1 MKPTCASENC
11 PTMNV
16 AYTLSASR
24 MLSPQ
29 FSAMLWRYDIGGPI
43 GGWSVTLCVGAREE
57 ALRANDQNRKKNDE
71 KNCFLHRGRDHAD
84 DRRLDHAHEEPANHG
99 AIEAAEAGQNDD
111 DETGEE
117 QAGAHVRADGPR
129 RDTDE
134 TSRGARDR
142 RGRGEYRDL
151 HACDVDAKQS

>member
-29 FSAMLWRYDIGGPI
+29 FSAMLWRYDIGGPFALVQ
-43 GGWSVTLCVGAREE
+43 SRCASALEKRP
-57 ALRANDQNRKKNDE
+57 LRANDQNREKNDE
-71 KNCFLHRGRDHAD
+71 EDGFLHRSRDHAH
-84 DRRLDHAHEEPANHG
+84 DRRLDHAHEDPADHR
-99 AIEAAEAGQNDD
+99 AIQAAEAGENDD
-111 DETGEE
+111 DETGEQ
-117 QAGAHVRADGPR
+117 QAGTHVRADRAR
-129 RDTDE
+129 RDADE
-134 TSRGARDR
+134 TSSGARYR

-151 HACDVDAKQS
+151 HRA